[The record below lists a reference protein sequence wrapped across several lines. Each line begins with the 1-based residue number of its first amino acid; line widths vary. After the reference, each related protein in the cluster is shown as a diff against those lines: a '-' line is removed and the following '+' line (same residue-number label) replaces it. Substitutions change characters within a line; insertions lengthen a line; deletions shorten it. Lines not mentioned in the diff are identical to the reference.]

1 MATERIL
8 IDSSLIIDYFRKK
21 NKENTPLWHLFQLDC
36 PLFISTLTVYELLCG
51 AKTPVLQKDTESLVG
66 LFTVLNF
73 GKEDAIKV
81 ALLFKE
87 LKQKN
92 LLVGT
97 IDILLAA
104 TAITN
109 ALLFATLNQEHFHRM
124 PEVNLYHNI

>member
-8 IDSSLIIDYFRKK
+8 VDSSLIIDYFRKK
-21 NKENTPLWHLFQLDC
+21 NKEKTPLWHLFQSDC

-51 AKTPVLQKDTESLVG
+51 AQTPVLKKDTENLVE
-66 LFTVLNF
+66 LFTVLDF
-73 GKEDAIKV
+73 GKEDATK
-81 ALLFKE
+81 AASLYKE

-104 TAITN
+104 AAITN
-109 ALLFATLNQEHFHRM
+109 SLLFATLNQEHFNRIQ
-124 PEVNLYHNI
+124 EVNLYRNF